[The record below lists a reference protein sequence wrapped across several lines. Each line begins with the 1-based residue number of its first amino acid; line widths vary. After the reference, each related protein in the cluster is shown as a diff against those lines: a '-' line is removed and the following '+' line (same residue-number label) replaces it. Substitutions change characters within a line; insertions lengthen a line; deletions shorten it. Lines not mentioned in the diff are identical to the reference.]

1 MRKITFRLL
10 TNLSTRYIT
19 NGIILIIILF
29 AYGIIGS
36 YFIMGLSLIDSI
48 YYAVVTLAT
57 VGYGDYIPTTGIQKI
72 FATTLALGGVALLAY
87 VLNVILTNFQEKID
101 IFSKGARK
109 MRAIQNMDSYYI
121 LCGYGRVGKVV
132 YNELNQ
138 RQQNVVIFEKNEE
151 ICEDFEETPTS
162 IILNKDATENDLI
175 SKLAGEKC
183 KSVIIST
190 GDDVTNL
197 FIVLTIRENNPDAW
211 IVSRVSRS
219 ENYTRLR
226 KAGADKLVSPEIIGG
241 KDLYLESAKPHLLR
255 LTVQHTPKEI
265 FDEFE
270 IITKYECTL
279 ENIDYHIPGIE
290 TPLSRDIK
298 TMNVAD
304 GKRYQNYLKRNEE
317 AMESLTNLYNSV
329 NNIHSHLI
337 SGPTRTILNELVK
350 ELEKRER
357 IIGKNLTDKEIAKI
371 TKKEIKERKTL

>member
-1 MRKITFRLL
+1 MRKITFKLL
-10 TNLSTRYIT
+10 SNLSTKYIT

-29 AYGIIGS
+29 TYGIIGS
-36 YFIMGLSLIDSI
+36 YFIMDLNLIDSI
-48 YYAVVTLAT
+48 YYTVITMAT
-57 VGYGDYIPTTGIQKI
+57 VGYGDYIPTTGIQKL

-87 VLNVILTNFQEKID
+87 VFNVILTNFQEKIGV
-101 IFSKGARK
+101 FSKEARK
-109 MRAIQNMDSYYI
+109 MRTIQNMDSYYI

-132 YNELNQ
+132 YKELNQ

-151 ICEDFEETPTS
+151 ICEDFEETTSS
-162 IILNKDATENDLI
+162 IILNKDATEDDLI

-197 FIVLTIRENNPDAW
+197 FIVLAIRETNPDAW
-211 IVSRVSRS
+211 IVSRVSRL
-219 ENYTRLR
+219 ENFTRLR

-255 LTVQHTPKEI
+255 LTVQHTPEEI

-270 IITKYECTL
+270 IISKYECTL

-290 TPLSRDIK
+290 TPLSRNIK
-298 TMNVAD
+298 TMHMED
-304 GKRYQNYLKRNEE
+304 GKRYQNYLKENEE
-317 AMESLTNLYNSV
+317 AMIALKNLYSSV

-337 SGPTRTILNELVK
+337 SGPNRNILNELVK
-350 ELEKRER
+350 ELEKRET
-357 IIGKNLTDKEIAKI
+357 IIGKNLTDKEISKI
-371 TKKEIKERKTL
+371 TKKEIERE